1 MAKCDLRI
9 VFATPGPHH
18 AGEILRGEVT
28 AEVYETVSFNKLT
41 LHREWRTHGRGNK
54 TTGGATSVV
63 LAPAGEWSPGAYRFP
78 FEFQVPNGP
87 FTYRGNLLNVDWYAR
102 AELDVPWAFDPK
114 NEVEI
119 PVLPGPS
126 PELADRGPE
135 FAACY
140 ATVRPRSSGT
150 GGMIAGLAF
159 GTAFAGVGVVLTVF
173 GASSLALG
181 KFGGF
186 GPGSVGLLFVVAGIG
201 GGYMAV
207 RNRLAQRR
215 IGRPEVTV
223 GPRDVAPGGALDV
236 RIQLQPASVV
246 ELASV
251 KVKLLG
257 QEVVVSGSGTDKTT
271 HRHTLHETELVLA
284 SDRTLS
290 PSELPHFDTRF
301 VLPASAAWTF
311 KASSNEVKWEVTV
324 YLDIRGWPDWSDE
337 YPIVVR
343 PA

>member
-9 VFATPGPHH
+9 VFATPGPFH
-18 AGEILRGEVT
+18 AGEIVRGEVT
-28 AEVYETVSFNKLT
+28 ADVYESVSFNKLT

-54 TTGGATSVV
+54 TTGGATSTV

-87 FTYRGNLLNVDWYAR
+87 FTYRGNLLNVDWYLR

-114 NEVEI
+114 NEIEI

-135 FAACY
+135 FAAHY
-140 ATVRPRSSGT
+140 ATVRRKGGGS
-150 GGMIAGLAF
+150 GGMIAGLAV
-159 GTAFAGVGVVLTVF
+159 GTIFAGVGSVMAIIGVT
-173 GASSLALG
+173 SLAVG
-181 KFGGF
+181 KFDGF
-186 GPGSVGLLFVVAGIG
+186 CPGSMGLIFVVTGAGA
-201 GGYMAV
+201 GYMAI

-215 IGRPEVTV
+215 IGRPEVSI
-223 GPRDVAPGGALDV
+223 GPRDVAPGGAIDV
-236 RIQLQPASVV
+236 RIQLQPAAVV

-251 KVKLLG
+251 KVTLLG
-257 QEVVVSGSGTDKTT
+257 EEVVVSGSGTNKTT
-271 HRHTLHETELVLA
+271 HRHTLHETALVLA

-290 PSELPHFDTRF
+290 PHELPHFDGRF
-301 VLPASAAWTF
+301 DIPASAPWTF
-311 KASSNEVKWEVTV
+311 KASSNEVKWRVTV
-324 YLDIRGWPDWSDE
+324 HLDIRGWPDWSDE
-337 YPIVVR
+337 HPIVVR